1 MNETRVYS
9 YRRFSSGRQAT
20 GHSIER
26 QSASARAWCLE
37 NNYILDEEL
46 AISDL
51 GVSAY
56 SGKNAADGALALF
69 LTAAK
74 EGRVPRGSILLVE
87 SLDRLSRAEIHVA
100 VSLLTAIVNT
110 GVRVVSMLDNKEWN
124 EETIKDAM
132 NFMLSVL
139 LFSRAHEESA
149 TKAKRVRA
157 AVLKKR
163 AAQLPVVTTVHG
175 PGWVYPREDMKGWQ
189 VHEELAAC
197 VVKVFEMAAKGRG
210 GIAIA
215 RIANTEEWPLPWR
228 KRANSNT
235 RWEHTQISR
244 MLRDRRVL
252 GEWQPKRMLKGQ
264 LVEDGE
270 PVIDYFPRV
279 VSDELWFK
287 VQNALRGRPGIERL
301 RGLKSD
307 IFAGLLY
314 CACGERME
322 RKAPAERGY
331 ARYYCLARRAG
342 ITECAPISEAAIV
355 EFGLPYLAEM
365 EYEAFSKNQT
375 AIDARDELLGANA
388 KLSELTAKTERLL
401 DAIEQSG
408 GNPLIFERLNAL
420 EKERTGIENLVNEKR
435 ATLETVPSQGIMFG
449 HQIAK
454 EAAAAIDDKDAVEA
468 RHKISIALAQLLS
481 KIVWHDSFLMFETR
495 KGGAIAAMIPKE
507 ATGRAK
513 RVTKRQRAMASSI
526 AAPRS

>member
-37 NNYILDEEL
+37 NKYTLDEEL

-56 SGKNAADGALALF
+56 SGKNAAEGALAIF
-69 LTAAK
+69 LAAAK
-74 EGRVPRGSILLVE
+74 AGKVPRGSILLVE
-87 SLDRLSRAEIHVA
+87 SLDRLSRAAIHEA
-100 VSLLTAIVNT
+100 VGLLTAIVTT

-124 EETIKDAM
+124 EETIKDTM

-175 PGWVYPREDMKGWQ
+175 PGWAYPREDMQGW
-189 VHEELAAC
+189 VVDEELAAC
-197 VVKVFEMAAKGRG
+197 VVKVFEMAANGRG

-215 RIANTEEWPLPWR
+215 RIANTEGWPLPWR
-228 KRANSNT
+228 KRANSNPK
-235 RWEHTQISR
+235 WEHTQISR

-252 GEWQPKRMLKGQ
+252 GEWQPKRMSEGQ
-264 LVEDGE
+264 LVNDGQ
-270 PVIDYFPRV
+270 PVLDYFPRV

-287 VQNALRGRPGIERL
+287 VQNALTGRPGPVRL
-301 RGLKSD
+301 RGIKSD

-314 CACGERME
+314 CRCGKRME

-342 ITECAPISEAAIV
+342 ITECPPISEAAIV
-355 EFGLPYLAEM
+355 EYGLPVLAEM
-365 EYEAFSKNQT
+365 EHEAFSKNQM
-375 AIDARDELLGANA
+375 AIDARDELLIANE
-388 KLSELTAKTERLL
+388 KLSELNTKAERLL

-408 GNPLIFERLNAL
+408 GSQSILDRLSSL
-420 EKERTGIENLVNEKR
+420 EKERAGLENVVKEKR
-435 ATLETVPSQGIMFG
+435 ATLETVPSRGILFA
-449 HQIAK
+449 HQIAN
-454 EAAAAIDDKDAVEA
+454 EAAAAIADKDAVEA

-481 KIVWHDSFLMFETR
+481 KIEWYHSFLMFSTK
-495 KGGAIAAMIPKE
+495 KGVAITAMIPKE

-513 RVTKRQRAMASSI
+513 RVTKKQRRAMS
-526 AAPRS
+526 PT